1 VGHEL
6 TRRSEYLSK
15 LQEGAAPDE
24 FRAPAERPSPLGN
37 YGDTC
42 RPNDAAWSCG
52 TGLEC
57 QPLTESTWGQ
67 CLPITA
73 QAGNACEHGTMS
85 AQLDSHRDFL
95 KLAPPLDCGDY
106 AVCERSGVGFPGGMC
121 ARACAALR
129 PGERC
134 GSIAVLDG
142 FNTCLARHEPFEQ
155 CIQAHARPAALR
167 ACSDSEACRDN
178 YVCARTASGE
188 GACIPPY
195 FLFQLRVDGHVLP

>member
-1 VGHEL
+1 
-6 TRRSEYLSK
+6 
-15 LQEGAAPDE
+15 
-24 FRAPAERPSPLGN
+24 
-37 YGDTC
+37 
-42 RPNDAAWSCG
+42 
-52 TGLEC
+52 
-57 QPLTESTWGQ
+57 
-67 CLPITA
+67 
-73 QAGNACEHGTMS
+73 MS

-167 ACSDSEACRDN
+167 ACSDSEACRDD